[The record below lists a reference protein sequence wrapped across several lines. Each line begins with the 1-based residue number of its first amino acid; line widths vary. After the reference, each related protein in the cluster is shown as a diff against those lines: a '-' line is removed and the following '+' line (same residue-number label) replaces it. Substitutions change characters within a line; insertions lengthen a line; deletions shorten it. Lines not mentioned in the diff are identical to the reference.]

1 MFVQIGVL
9 IIATSLVQL
18 AIGFFNTFLSLRLTA
33 EHFGPGL
40 NGLILSAYFAGFT
53 VGAMLSG
60 RLIRRIGHIRSYAAF
75 AGMVV
80 VATAIIPLLVQPLV
94 WIVCRLI
101 VGVGCVG
108 LFITTES
115 WLNAKTRA
123 EQRGRVFSIYMFG
136 TFVALAIGQL
146 LISVVVMASAAP
158 FFIIMGLFS
167 FALVIMS
174 TTRAEAPGLASEGT
188 LSLGELSQRAPTA
201 VIGCAIGGLVNS
213 AFYALVPAWMLDE
226 GTDQSTIAMFMFV
239 AVLGG
244 LAFQI
249 PVGRLSDR
257 GDRRVV
263 LIGLA
268 LGFAMVALLL
278 VVLPHALVMVLP
290 AAALLG
296 GFMSTLYPVCVA
308 YALDH
313 MTTDRMVAVSGKLIL
328 VNGIGSA
335 LGPLIGSSVM
345 ARMGINGLLYFMA
358 VSTAVLAAVVARRIR
373 LRAPPA
379 HVARTFGILDPM
391 TAPILQEPEES
402 PRDSAAA

>member
-33 EHFGPGL
+33 EHFGAGL

-53 VGAMLSG
+53 LGAMLSG

-80 VATAIIPLLVQPLV
+80 VATAMIPLLVQPLV
-94 WIVCRLI
+94 WIACRLI

-115 WLNAKTRA
+115 WLNAKARP

-146 LISVVVMASAAP
+146 LISVVAMTSAAP

-174 TTRAEAPGLASEGT
+174 TTRAEAPGLAAEGRVG
-188 LSLGELSQRAPTA
+188 LGELSQRAPSA
-201 VIGCAIGGLVNS
+201 VIGCVVGGLVNS
-213 AFYALVPAWMLDE
+213 AFYTLVPAWMLDE
-226 GTDQSTIAMFMFV
+226 GTDQSTIALFMFV

-257 GDRRVV
+257 RDRRVV

-268 LGFAMVALLL
+268 LGFAMAALLL
-278 VVLPHALVMVLP
+278 AVLPHSLVVVLP

-313 MTTDRMVAVSGKLIL
+313 MSSDCMVAVSGKLIL

-335 LGPLIGSSVM
+335 LGPLIGSGVM
-345 ARMGINGLLYFMA
+345 AHMGINGLLYFMA
-358 VSTAVLAAVVARRIR
+358 VSTTVLAAVVAGRIR

-391 TAPILQEPEES
+391 TAPILQEPEERS
-402 PRDSAAA
+402 GDSTVA

>member
-80 VATAIIPLLVQPLV
+80 VATAVIPLLVQPFV

-108 LFITTES
+108 LFITTEC
-115 WLNAKTRA
+115 WLNAKARP

-136 TFVALAIGQL
+136 TLVAFAIGQL
-146 LISVVVMASAAP
+146 LIGVVVMASAAP

-174 TTRAEAPGLASEGT
+174 TTRAEAPALASERT
-188 LSLGELSQRAPTA
+188 LGLGELSQRAPTA
-201 VIGCAIGGLVNS
+201 VIGCVVGGLVNS
-213 AFYALVPAWMLDE
+213 AFYALVPAWMLDQ

-257 GDRRVV
+257 GDRRIV

-268 LGFAMVALLL
+268 LGFAVVALVL
-278 VVLPHALVMVLP
+278 VALPHSLVMVLP

-313 MTTDRMVAVSGKLIL
+313 MTADRMVAVSGKLIL
-328 VNGIGSA
+328 VNGIGAA

-345 ARMGINGLLYFMA
+345 GRMGINGLLYFMA
-358 VSTAVLAAVVARRIR
+358 MAAVVLAAVVARRIR

-379 HVARTFGILDPM
+379 QVARTFGILDPM
-391 TAPILQEPEES
+391 TAPILQEPDES
-402 PRDSAAA
+402 PRESAAA

>member
-53 VGAMLSG
+53 VGAMVSG

-94 WIVCRLI
+94 WMACRLI
-101 VGVGCVG
+101 VGIGCAG
-108 LFITTES
+108 LFITTEC
-115 WLNAKTRA
+115 WLNAKARP
-123 EQRGRVFSIYMFG
+123 ERRGRVFSIYMVG

-146 LISVVVMASAAP
+146 LIGKVVMESAAP
-158 FFIIMGLFS
+158 FFMIMGLFS

-174 TTRAEAPGLASEGT
+174 TTRAEAPGLASEG
-188 LSLGELSQRAPTA
+188 SLALVELSQRAPTA
-201 VIGCAIGGLVNS
+201 VIGCVVGGLISS
-213 AFYALVPAWMLDE
+213 AFYALVPAWMLDQ
-226 GTDQSTIAMFMFV
+226 GTEQSTIALFMFV

-244 LAFQI
+244 LVFQI

-278 VVLPHALVMVLP
+278 VVLPHTLTVVLP
-290 AAALLG
+290 VAALLG

-313 MTTDRMVAVSGKLIL
+313 MSSDRMVAVSGKLIL

-335 LGPLIGSSVM
+335 LGPLIGSVVM

-358 VSTAVLAAVVARRIR
+358 VATVLLAAVVARRIR
-373 LRAPPA
+373 VRAPPT
-379 HVARTFGILDPM
+379 HVARPFGILDPM
-391 TAPILQEPEES
+391 TAPIMQEPEEDS
-402 PRDSAAA
+402 PDSAAA